1 MRKRVL
7 QLSSTIKLLS
17 LLIKRKHILA
27 VVSGN
32 RAEYVASNFPGV
44 AAAVSGFG
52 NQPHAL
58 EARWREIVTEYSQT
72 WLYRTGIYRNS
83 AYFGLAQLNLKK
95 FAAYIG
101 IFLY

>member
-7 QLSSTIKLLS
+7 QHSSTIKLLS

-58 EARWREIVTEYSQT
+58 EARWREIVTEYS
-72 WLYRTGIYRNS
+72 
-83 AYFGLAQLNLKK
+83 GLALTIPSDRLTALSGLAK
-95 FAAYIG
+95 
-101 IFLY
+101 